1 MNTTMFHIRF
11 LPANQAWA
19 ILFGLDVHTASILAL
34 CKTKKDA
41 QETLKAWEA

>member
-19 ILFGLDVHTASILAL
+19 ILFGHNVLTASIVAL
-34 CKTKKDA
+34 CETKKDA